1 MAERL
6 TRNSKFSIYNQNDI
20 EAMYDKLAEV
30 EDVMEEYGL
39 ERVEELDDFF
49 ANYKV
54 SDTLTEE
61 RIKEIAVNEQRK
73 VFQSMIKEITEKECN
88 NLYNEL
94 NTWENACKLACD
106 VLRDINYKI
115 YNEDRID
122 FENIFYQQAKTE
134 GNDE

>member
-61 RIKEIAVNEQRK
+61 HIKEIAVNE
-73 VFQSMIKEITEKECN
+73 
-88 NLYNEL
+88 
-94 NTWENACKLACD
+94 
-106 VLRDINYKI
+106 
-115 YNEDRID
+115 
-122 FENIFYQQAKTE
+122 
-134 GNDE
+134 